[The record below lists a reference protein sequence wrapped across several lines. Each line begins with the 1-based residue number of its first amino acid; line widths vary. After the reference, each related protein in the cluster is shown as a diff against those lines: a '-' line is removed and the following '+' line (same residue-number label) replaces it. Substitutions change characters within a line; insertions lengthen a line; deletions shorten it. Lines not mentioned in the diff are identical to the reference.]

1 MKTKILMMAAAGV
14 MAFSALASADSN
26 TSFRSDS
33 PFYRGGTDVYTQHPI
48 RDMERRYGDK
58 RASYKHDKRKA
69 RGQTM
74 RHRADRYEDKMD
86 RAEDRWD
93 RKEDRFDA
101 RHGKGG
107 KLDRMEDKW
116 DRKEDIR
123 DRREDAR
130 DLRDNYRD

>member
-14 MAFSALASADSN
+14 MAFSAMASADSN
-26 TSFRSDS
+26 TSFRSDA
-33 PFYRGGTDVYTQHPI
+33 PYYRGGTDAYTQHPI
-48 RDMERRYGDK
+48 RDLDRRYGDK
-58 RASYKHDKRKA
+58 RASHKHKA
-69 RGQTM
+69 KGESM
-74 RHRADRYEDKMD
+74 RHRADRYEDKLD

-123 DRREDAR
+123 DRKEDAR
-130 DLRDNYRD
+130 DLRDDYRN